1 MIAESKNDTDRQEN
15 HDDFIGW
22 QLESV
27 QHPPSDGEFS
37 DEF

>member
-1 MIAESKNDTDRQEN
+1 MIAESENDTDRQEN

-27 QHPPSDGEFS
+27 QHLPLSGEFS
-37 DEF
+37 DD